1 MIHRQYNPAATTP
14 LDQTYT
20 SGERLL
26 MLATLEDG
34 IRTILDARNRRVPR
48 RNVRD
53 DLDWLTSDDPR
64 PAFGFLNLCDVL
76 GIDPHFLRAR
86 VLAACSPREHR
97 ERTPVC

>member
-1 MIHRQYNPAATTP
+1 MIHGQYRSAATDP
-14 LDQTYT
+14 LDGTYA

-34 IRTILDARNRRVPR
+34 IRTILDARTRRVPR
-48 RNVRD
+48 RNLRD

-64 PAFGFLNLCDVL
+64 PVFGFLNLCDAL

-86 VLAACSPREHR
+86 VLAACSPRDCR
-97 ERTPVC
+97 QRTAVY